1 MSWRIVVIESKAK
14 LDYKMDY
21 LVVRTENKTSRIHLS
36 EISTLIIGSTAVSLT
51 AYLLAEM
58 MKNKIKV
65 IFCDEKKNPLLETCG
80 YYGSHDTSAKV
91 RLQVKWS
98 DSIKGD
104 VWREIVRAKI
114 NGQRAVLPDD
124 AIDEL
129 ALLSSYASDVQA
141 NDITNREGHAAKVYF
156 NTLFGKEFSRSDEN
170 VTNAALNYGYSLLL
184 SSFNREVVAAGYI
197 TQIGIHHDNMFN
209 RFNLSCDLM
218 EPFRP
223 FVDRKVLEL
232 KPQKFEQQEKLEL
245 VNLLNQYVSF
255 EGNKQYMNNAL
266 RLYAH
271 SVFNALNEQ
280 DVSQLKFPTYEL

>member
-1 MSWRIVVIESKAK
+1 M
-14 LDYKMDY
+14 
-21 LVVRTENKTSRIHLS
+21 LVAASFAVTSLISPSRILS
-36 EISTLIIGSTAVSLT
+36 SNSSVMVGADESLFIT
-51 AYLLAEM
+51 
-58 MKNKIKV
+58 
-65 IFCDEKKNPLLETCG
+65 P
-80 YYGSHDTSAKV
+80 
-91 RLQVKWS
+91 
-98 DSIKGD
+98 DSSQ
-104 VWREIVRAKI
+104 
-114 NGQRAVLPDD
+114 N

-280 DVSQLKFPTYEL
+280 DVSELKFPTYEL